1 MAHTC
6 ALLDSASSP
15 GASSMRVHPARR
27 AVRDAT
33 VGLGAAALAVSGALV
48 PLGAAAAEP
57 GQQITL
63 MGFNDFHG
71 ALGGASALAC
81 QVETVRAES
90 RTSFLFSAGDN
101 VGGSAFESAVQN
113 DEPTIDVL
121 NALGVDA
128 TAIGNHEYDQGQD
141 DLFDRIEPRT
151 EFADLAANV
160 YDAEGNRAHDAYQI
174 VERDDVKVA
183 VIGAVTTKTVGKVSP
198 AAIEGLEFGDPV
210 DAVNDVMDELEAEGV
225 EYDAA
230 VALYHEGAS
239 GSGEPGAAPSNS
251 DPIFEKIVSET
262 DPEVDAI
269 FNGDSHRTYAYQAP
283 VPGQDGETRPIL
295 QTGSSAANL
304 GTVTLERGE
313 GEDTDWDVAVE
324 PALRPT
330 GEECGT
336 STDVTTEVTSLADA
350 AIKEAAVVGAEP
362 VGSIAGDITTSW
374 DDSKASYTDGV
385 RVANDTVT
393 NQATTKGDNRFRHSA
408 AGNMLADSM
417 KWYLEDAGLD
427 GENEV
432 IGFMNPGGIRAEL
445 WDASSPTGEGDGVV
459 TYAEAN
465 GMVPFGNTLNSGEVS
480 GAQFAQMLEEQW
492 QRTADGGGVD
502 EGDESFL
509 AFSVSENVEYAF
521 DSSAPQDER
530 VFDVRVNGEP
540 IDPEGTYTIVTA
552 SFLFEGG
559 DNMWALSEA
568 QDVRDTG
575 VLDRDA
581 FISYLEAN
589 PELEPDYSQ
598 RQIDV
603 QFLEGDDER
612 SPALRLS
619 GLESQSLG
627 APEITSVT
635 VDAGEYGTF
644 EAPYGASESAVEGE
658 EPVTMAAED
667 GLAAEVTL
675 TDLYCVPTDTPEST
689 VVPVTITAVPE
700 TGTEIVFDTI
710 VEITGGTPEGCDDDG
725 STTPP
730 PGDGDDEDDTTTP
743 PPGDDEDDDQGGDD
757 DQGAGDDQGSDDQG
771 SDDQGSDDQG
781 SEDSQGTSTGGS
793 TGAGASS
800 GSSTTGDPVG
810 DAPTTADGPSA
821 LARTGTNA
829 GVLAAIAGA
838 LTLTGAGAIALRHRV
853 GRR

>member
-1 MAHTC
+1 MAHPC

-15 GASSMRVHPARR
+15 GASSMRVHLARR
-27 AVRDAT
+27 AVRGAT
-33 VGLGAAALAVSGALV
+33 VGLGAAALAASGALV
-48 PLGAAAAEP
+48 PLGAVAAEP

-90 RTSFLFSAGDN
+90 ETSFLFSAGDN

-128 TAIGNHEYDQGQD
+128 SAIGNHEYDQGQD

-151 EFADLAANV
+151 DFPDLAANV
-160 YDAEGNRAHDAYQI
+160 YDAEGNRVHDAYKI
-174 VERDDVKVA
+174 VERDGVKVA

-198 AAIEGLEFGDPV
+198 AAVEGLDFGDPV
-210 DAVNDVMDELEAEGV
+210 DAVNDVVDELEAEGV

-230 VALYHEGAS
+230 IALYHEGAS
-239 GSGEPGAAPSNS
+239 GNGEPGAAPSNS
-251 DPIFEKIVSET
+251 DPIFDRIVSET

-269 FNGDSHRTYAYQAP
+269 FNGDSHRTYAYEAA
-283 VPGQDGETRPIL
+283 VPGQDGETRPII
-295 QTGSSAANL
+295 QTGASAANL
-304 GTVTLERGE
+304 GTVTLERGA
-313 GEDTDWDVAVE
+313 GDDTDWDVVTAPE
-324 PALRPT
+324 LRPT
-330 GEECGT
+330 DAECTT
-336 STDVTTEVTSLADA
+336 STDVTEDVTSIAKT
-350 AIKEAAVVGAEP
+350 AIDEAAVVGAEP
-362 VGSIAGDITTSW
+362 VGSLTGDITTSW
-374 DDSKASYTDGV
+374 DDTKASYVDGV
-385 RVANDTVT
+385 RTASAPIE
-393 NQATTKGDNRFRHSA
+393 NQATTKGDNRTRHSA

-417 KWYLEDAGLD
+417 KWYLEDSGKA

-432 IGFMNPGGIRAEL
+432 IGWMNPGGIRAEL
-445 WDASSPTGEGDGVV
+445 WNAESPTGEGDGVI

-465 GMVPFGNTLNSGEVS
+465 NMVPFGNTLNSGEVT
-480 GAQFAQMLEEQW
+480 GAQFLQMLEEQW
-492 QRTADGGGVD
+492 NRDDSGA
-502 EGDESFL
+502 FL
-509 AFSVSENVEYAF
+509 AFSVSENIEYAY
-521 DSSAPQDER
+521 DSSAPLDER
-530 VFDVRVNGEP
+530 VFDVRVNGDP
-540 IDPEGTYTIVTA
+540 IDPDATYTIVTA

-559 DNMWALSEA
+559 DGMETLASAENV
-568 QDVRDTG
+568 QDAG

-581 FISYLEAN
+581 FTEYLRAN

-603 QFLEGDDER
+603 QFVEGDDEN

-644 EAPYGASESAVEGE
+644 EAPYGSTEPAAEAE
-658 EPVTMAAED
+658 EPVTMAAEG

-700 TGTEIVFDTI
+700 TGTEIVFDTV

-730 PGDGDDEDDTTTP
+730 PGDDDEDGTSP
-743 PPGDDEDDDQGGDD
+743 PPGGGDQGS
-757 DQGAGDDQGSDDQG
+757 DDQGSDDQG

-781 SEDSQGTSTGGS
+781 SDDQGTSTGGS
-793 TGAGASS
+793 AGAGTSTGV
-800 GSSTTGDPVG
+800 GSSTAGDPVG
-810 DAPTTADGPSA
+810 GAPTTADGRSD

-829 GVLAAIAGA
+829 GILAAIAGA
-838 LTLTGAGAIALRHRV
+838 LTLTGAGAIALRHRI

>member
-1 MAHTC
+1 
-6 ALLDSASSP
+6 
-15 GASSMRVHPARR
+15 MRVHPARR
-27 AVRDAT
+27 AVRGAT

-48 PLGAAAAEP
+48 PMSAVAAEP

-90 RTSFLFSAGDN
+90 DTSFLFSAGDN

-141 DLFDRIEPRT
+141 DLFERIGPRT

-160 YDAEGNRAHDAYQI
+160 YDAEGERVHDAFTI
-174 VERDDVKVA
+174 VERDGVKVA

-198 AAIEGLEFGDPV
+198 AAIEGLTFGDPV
-210 DAVNDVMDELEAEGV
+210 DAVNDVMGELEAEGV

-239 GSGEPGAAPSNS
+239 GGGEVGAAPSNS

-269 FNGDSHRTYAYQAP
+269 FNGDSHRTYAYQAA
-283 VPGQDGETRPIL
+283 VPGEEGETRPIL
-295 QTGSSAANL
+295 QTDSSAANL
-304 GTVTLERGE
+304 GAVTLERDAE
-313 GEDTDWDVAVE
+313 GDWDAAAA
-324 PALRPT
+324 PAPRPT
-330 GEECGT
+330 DAECAT
-336 STDVTTEVTSLADA
+336 STPVTEEVTSIAQT
-350 AIKEAAVVGAEP
+350 AIDEAAVVGAEP
-362 VGSIAGDITTSW
+362 VGSISGDITTSW
-374 DDSKASYTDGV
+374 DDSKAEYADGA
-385 RVANDTVT
+385 RTPSAPVT

-417 KWYLEDAGLD
+417 KWYLEDAGLA
-427 GENEV
+427 GEREV

-465 GMVPFGNTLNSGEVS
+465 GMVPFGNTLNSGEVT
-480 GAQFAQMLEEQW
+480 GAQFKQMLEEQW
-492 QRTADGGGVD
+492 RCTADGGGVD

-509 AFSVSENVEYAF
+509 AFSVSENVEYVS
-521 DSSAPQDER
+521 DSDRER
-530 VFDVRVNGEP
+530 DDRILEILVNGEP

-581 FISYLEAN
+581 FISYLEAH
-589 PELEPDYSQ
+589 PDLAPDYSQ
-598 RQIDV
+598 RQADLQLV
-603 QFLEGDDER
+603 GGADDDAPVPRGSRASSPRASAPPR
-612 SPALRLS
+612 SP
-619 GLESQSLG
+619 
-627 APEITSVT
+627 P
-635 VDAGEYGTF
+635 
-644 EAPYGASESAVEGE
+644 
-658 EPVTMAAED
+658 
-667 GLAAEVTL
+667 
-675 TDLYCVPTDTPEST
+675 
-689 VVPVTITAVPE
+689 
-700 TGTEIVFDTI
+700 
-710 VEITGGTPEGCDDDG
+710 
-725 STTPP
+725 
-730 PGDGDDEDDTTTP
+730 
-743 PPGDDEDDDQGGDD
+743 
-757 DQGAGDDQGSDDQG
+757 
-771 SDDQGSDDQG
+771 
-781 SEDSQGTSTGGS
+781 
-793 TGAGASS
+793 
-800 GSSTTGDPVG
+800 
-810 DAPTTADGPSA
+810 
-821 LARTGTNA
+821 
-829 GVLAAIAGA
+829 
-838 LTLTGAGAIALRHRV
+838 
-853 GRR
+853 